1 MPLNGATVALS
12 DNRRNLCCDA
22 STWHGPCLVWC
33 VSIVLVVVC
42 QPGEHQVLSRN
53 LEPVL
58 KSQPQTILAG
68 ERARV
73 GVGGGGLGWGWGGGE
88 ELGRGVGRVL

>member
-1 MPLNGATVALS
+1 M
-12 DNRRNLCCDA
+12 
-22 STWHGPCLVWC
+22 
-33 VSIVLVVVC
+33 LVVVCPLAWTVFVAVC

-58 KSQPQTILAG
+58 KTQPQTILAG

-73 GVGGGGLGWGWGGGE
+73 GVGGGGARNWGGEWGGCFE
-88 ELGRGVGRVL
+88 ERGSDDKTYSTLTGNG